1 MRVFVTGASG
11 YVGGAVAAALARGGH
26 EVTGLVRSPEA
37 ARRLAVAG
45 ALPVPGEMS
54 APDGLRAAVRD
65 ADAIVHCAADWS
77 ARFHE
82 LDRLATSA
90 LLEAATAG
98 GRPGLFVY
106 TSGVWLYGDTGGRAV
121 DEASPLAPPELVA
134 PRVEVERMVLAANRG
149 RLRTLV
155 LRPGCLYGGRG
166 GLTAA
171 WFAGA
176 VQQGAAPIVGDGA
189 NRWAMVHVDDVA
201 AAYRAAVESALGGD
215 VLNIAEPAGA
225 TVRECA
231 VAASRAA
238 GRDGAVVPLDPEQAA
253 AAFGPAAVPL
263 AFSQVVDSGKAERLL
278 GWRPRHAGFVAEAAR
293 CFAAWQAAAAA

>member
-11 YVGGAVAAALARGGH
+11 YVGSAVAAALARGGH
-26 EVTGLVRSPEA
+26 EVSGLARSEA
-37 ARRLAVAG
+37 SARRLAA
-45 ALPVPGEMS
+45 AEMIPVTGDMS
-54 APDGLRAAVRD
+54 EPDGLRAAARE

-77 ARFHE
+77 PRFHE

-90 LLEAATAG
+90 LLEAAATG
-98 GRPGLFVY
+98 DRPRLVVY

-134 PRVEVERMVLAANRG
+134 PRVEVERMVLAASRG

-176 VQQGAAPIVGDGA
+176 LREGAPRIVGDGA
-189 NRWAMVHVDDVA
+189 NRWSMVHVDDVA
-201 AAYRAAVESALGGD
+201 AAYRAAVESKLGGD
-215 VLNIAEPAGA
+215 LLNLSEPTGA

-231 VAASRAA
+231 AAASRAA
-238 GRDGAVVPLDPEQAA
+238 GGDGTVVSLDPGQAA
-253 AAFGPAAVPL
+253 AAFGPMAVPL
-263 AFSQVVDSGKAERLL
+263 AFSQVVDSGKAGRLL

-293 CFAAWQAAAAA
+293 CFAAWQARGAS

>member
-26 EVTGLVRSPEA
+26 EVSGLVRSAAA
-37 ARRLAVAG
+37 ARRLAAVEVM
-45 ALPVPGEMS
+45 PVTGDMS
-54 APDGLRAAVRD
+54 EPDSLRAAARD
-65 ADAIVHCAADWS
+65 AEAIVHCAAEWS

-82 LDRLATSA
+82 FDRLTTGA
-90 LLEAATAG
+90 LLEKAAAG
-98 GRPGLFVY
+98 GRERLFVY

-121 DEASPLAPPELVA
+121 DEASPLAPPEVAA
-134 PRVEVERMVLAANRG
+134 PRVAVEEMVLAANHG

-171 WFAGA
+171 WFASA
-176 VQQGAAPIVGDGA
+176 VQQGAARIVGDGG
-189 NRWAMVHVDDVA
+189 NHWSMVHVDDLA
-201 AAYRAAVESALGGD
+201 AAYLSAVESTLGGD
-215 VLNIAEPAGA
+215 VLNLAEPSHA

-231 VAASRAA
+231 AAASRAA
-238 GRDGAVVPLDPEQAA
+238 GRDGAVVSLAPAEAA

-263 AFSQVVDSGKAERLL
+263 AFSQAVDSGKAGRLL
-278 GWRPRHAGFVAEAAR
+278 GWQPRHAGFVAEAAR
-293 CFAAWQAAAAA
+293 CFAAWQAAAS

>member
-26 EVTGLVRSPEA
+26 EVSGLVRSPEA
-37 ARRLAVAG
+37 ARRLAAVGVA
-45 ALPVPGEMS
+45 PVIGDMGE
-54 APDGLRAAVRD
+54 PDGLRAAARS
-65 ADAIVHCAADWS
+65 ADANVHCAAEWS
-77 ARFHE
+77 VRLHE
-82 LDRLATSA
+82 LDRAATGA
-90 LLEAATAG
+90 LLEEAAAG
-98 GRPGLFVY
+98 DRRRLFVY

-121 DEASPLAPPELVA
+121 DEASPLAPPDLVA
-134 PRVEVERMVLAANRG
+134 PRVEAERMVLAANRG

-189 NRWAMVHVDDVA
+189 NRWSMVHVDDVG
-201 AAYRAAVESALGGD
+201 AAYRAAVESALGDD
-215 VLNIAEPAGA
+215 VLNLSEPAGA

-231 VAASRAA
+231 AAAGRAA
-238 GRDGAVVPLDPEQAA
+238 GRDGTVVSLDPEQAA

-293 CFAAWQAAAAA
+293 CFASWQAAGA